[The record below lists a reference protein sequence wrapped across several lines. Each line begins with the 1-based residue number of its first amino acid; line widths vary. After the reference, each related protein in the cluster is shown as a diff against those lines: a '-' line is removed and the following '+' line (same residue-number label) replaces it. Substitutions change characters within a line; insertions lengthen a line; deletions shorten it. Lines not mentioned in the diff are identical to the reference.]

1 MNDPT
6 NATELIMQML
16 MGCLQMYEWASLVE
30 SPRNDE
36 TRLRSAYLINSEIPN
51 GSKLSTMLKL
61 VLIQVWALQSLKVY
75 TFPLVK
81 ER

>member
-16 MGCLQMYEWASLVE
+16 MGCLQMYDRTSEWASLVE

-36 TRLRSAYLINSEIPN
+36 TRLRSAYLINSEIAN
-51 GSKLSTMLKL
+51 GSKLSTGLKL
-61 VLIQVWALQSLKVY
+61 VLIQV
-75 TFPLVK
+75 
-81 ER
+81 